1 MNKFSNLKDIG
12 VHMSNSKVVVI
23 TGVSSGIGQV
33 TAGKFAKLGHKVFGT
48 VRNKVKAQ
56 PIEGVEFV
64 EMDVSDEDSVQRG
77 IHFIIEQAGHID
89 ILVNNAGASLIG
101 AVEETSIK
109 EAEFLFNTNV
119 FSILRTTQAVLPY
132 MRIQHYG
139 KIINVSSVLGFLP
152 SPYMGLYSATKHAV
166 EGLSESLD
174 HELRQFGIRVS
185 IVQPSFTKTN
195 LDKNAPIVSS
205 KIPEYDN
212 ERNLA
217 TQAVLNQID
226 HAPQPDGVAD
236 TIVKAALNNWQ
247 MRLTPSGQA
256 SLLSKLRRFM
266 PSGPVDKNIR
276 KTFGLK

>member
-1 MNKFSNLKDIG
+1 MIKFSNLKDIG

-33 TAGKFAKLGHKVFGT
+33 TAEKFAKLGHKVFGT
-48 VRNKVKAQ
+48 VRNKGKAQ

-139 KIINVSSVLGFLP
+139 RIINVSSVLGFLP

-185 IVQPSFTKTN
+185 IVQPTFTKTN

-236 TIVKAALNNWQ
+236 TIVKAALNDWQ
-247 MRLTPSGQA
+247 MRRTPSGQA

-266 PSGPVDKNIR
+266 PSGPVDKSIR

>member
-12 VHMSNSKVVVI
+12 AHMSNSKVVVI

-33 TAGKFAKLGHKVFGT
+33 TAEKFAKLGHKVFGT

-139 KIINVSSVLGFLP
+139 RIINVSSVLGFLP

-236 TIVKAALNNWQ
+236 TIVKAALSDWQ
-247 MRLTPSGQA
+247 MRRTPPGQA

>member
-1 MNKFSNLKDIG
+1 
-12 VHMSNSKVVVI
+12 MSNSKVVVI

-33 TAGKFAKLGHKVFGT
+33 TAEKFAKLGHKVFGT

-236 TIVKAALNNWQ
+236 TIVKAALNDWQ
-247 MRLTPSGQA
+247 MRRTPSGQA

-266 PSGPVDKNIR
+266 PSGPVDKSIR

>member
-33 TAGKFAKLGHKVFGT
+33 TAEKFAKLGHKVFGT

-236 TIVKAALNNWQ
+236 TIVKAALNDWQ

>member
-1 MNKFSNLKDIG
+1 MIKFSNLKGIG

-23 TGVSSGIGQV
+23 TGVSSGIGKV
-33 TAGKFAKLGHKVFGT
+33 TAEKFSKLGHKVFGT

-56 PIEGVEFV
+56 PLDGVELI
-64 EMDVSDEDSVQRG
+64 EMDVSDEDSVQLG
-77 IHFIIEQAGHID
+77 IQSIIDKAGRID

-109 EAEFLFNTNV
+109 EAEALFNTNV
-119 FSILRTTQAVLPY
+119 FSVFRVTQAVLPY
-132 MRIQHYG
+132 MRVQHYG
-139 KIINVSSVLGFLP
+139 RIINISSVLGFLP

-166 EGLSESLD
+166 EGLSESWD

-185 IVQPSFTKTN
+185 LVEPSFTKTN
-195 LDKNAPIVSS
+195 LDKNSPVVSS
-205 KIPEYDN
+205 KMLEYDN

-217 TQAVLNQID
+217 AHAILKQID
-226 HAPQPDGVAD
+226 QAPQPDSVAEM
-236 TIVKAALNNWQ
+236 IVVAALSDWK
-247 MRLTPSGQA
+247 MRHTPSGQA

-266 PSGPVDKNIR
+266 PSGPVDKSIR

>member
-152 SPYMGLYSATKHAV
+152 SAYMGLYSATKHAV